1 MGRAYASTVNDSS
14 YELFLRNTI
23 LGNVLLPRGALN
35 RPALLLVKIGNEIS
49 ARADDPLAELGLS
62 GRQYLVLGVRREDTP
77 PSQQELAGLC
87 GLLPA
92 QVVLVV
98 DELERRGMVAR
109 QRSEADRRRSVV
121 TLTDVGSDVLA
132 RADQLGERLLAD
144 LSPDV
149 RRAAIDALS

>member
-1 MGRAYASTVNDSS
+1 MQ
-14 YELFLRNTI
+14 
-23 LGNVLLPRGALN
+23 LPRGALH

-62 GRQYLVLGVRREDTP
+62 GRQYMVLAVLSEDAP

-109 QRSEADRRRSVV
+109 QRSDADRRRSIV
-121 TLTDVGSDVLA
+121 TLTDTGSAVLA
-132 RADQLGERLLAD
+132 RADQLGERLLAE
-144 LSPDV
+144 LSPEI